1 MKQGLTNLSNNQRI
15 EAIKHHYSKFNVQEG
30 YDKTLFSKTFI
41 SACIDGNIEV
51 VNHLLSLTSK
61 EFQEEMIYSHGNFA
75 FIAACVCGNKE
86 IVQLLLDLTPDQ
98 TKREE
103 MIHAHDNRGFIGA
116 CASGNKEIVQLLLDI
131 TPDQTKREVMIH
143 AQEDLM
149 FIEAVRYNH
158 IEIVELLLESTPDQN
173 KKEEMIQAWGNQVFL
188 ANAQSGNAK
197 IFDLI
202 LEHVSDNKRD
212 EILSHAKTDL
222 VLTTAANHGYT
233 KLLNK
238 LLELIPEPKRS
249 ETINNY
255 KLEPYMDME
264 KHFRIAQELANLKL
278 VCKDV
283 QQRLETQLQ
292 NRNNIPC
299 ELTRFI
305 LSFATDAANV
315 DHMNR
320 VSDIMSKVTEQA
332 KFCIFPKSQIKS
344 HNRGSF
350 VRQMIEQ
357 KLDSDTQHLG
367 F

>member
-1 MKQGLTNLSNNQRI
+1 
-15 EAIKHHYSKFNVQEG
+15 
-30 YDKTLFSKTFI
+30 
-41 SACIDGNIEV
+41 
-51 VNHLLSLTSK
+51 
-61 EFQEEMIYSHGNFA
+61 
-75 FIAACVCGNKE
+75 
-86 IVQLLLDLTPDQ
+86 
-98 TKREE
+98 
-103 MIHAHDNRGFIGA
+103 MIHTYENLG
-116 CASGNKEIVQLLLDI
+116 
-131 TPDQTKREVMIH
+131 
-143 AQEDLM
+143 

-158 IEIVELLLESTPDQN
+158 VKIVELLLESTPDQN
-173 KKEEMIQAWGNQVFL
+173 KKEEMIQAWDNQVFL
-188 ANAQSGNAK
+188 ANAQSGSAE

-222 VLTTAANHGYT
+222 VLTTAASHGYS

-238 LLELIPEPKRS
+238 LLGLIPEPERS

-264 KHFRIAQELANLKL
+264 KHFRVTQELANLKL

-283 QQRLETQLQ
+283 QQQLETQLQ

-299 ELTRFI
+299 ELTRLI
-305 LSFATDAANV
+305 LSFATGAASV
-315 DHMNR
+315 DHMKK
-320 VSDIMSKVTEQA
+320 VSDVMSKVTEQA
-332 KFCIFPKSQIKS
+332 KYSHFPMTQVKF

-357 KLDSDTQHLG
+357 KVDSNTQHLG